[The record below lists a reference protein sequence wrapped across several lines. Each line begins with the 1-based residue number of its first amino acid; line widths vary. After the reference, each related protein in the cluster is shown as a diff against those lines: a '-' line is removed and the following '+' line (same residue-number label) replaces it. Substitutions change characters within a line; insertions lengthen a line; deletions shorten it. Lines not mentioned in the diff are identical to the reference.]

1 MWLWV
6 QTHPRLI
13 SSEAE
18 EVQMEKQVG
27 EKKTEACEESVGR
40 SVVALDHTSTIETV
54 RLLLKKKVRSINKF
68 SAIFKKLDK
77 DGKGTLSKKQFQ
89 RLIQLA
95 VKGNKELT
103 DGLGEYFEALWE
115 DVFRKCTKKGGGGEV
130 EVDLET
136 AASWLFQKVS
146 N

>member
-1 MWLWV
+1 MFGNV
-6 QTHPRLI
+6 
-13 SSEAE
+13 
-18 EVQMEKQVG
+18 
-27 EKKTEACEESVGR
+27 
-40 SVVALDHTSTIETV
+40 DIETV

-68 SAIFKKLDK
+68 SVIFKKLDK

-103 DGLGEYFEALWE
+103 VGLNEYFEALWG
-115 DVFRKCTKKGGGGEV
+115 DVFRKCNKKGGGGEV

-136 AASWLFQKVS
+136 VTNWLFRL
-146 N
+146 